1 MQHFVPS
8 QFNSN
13 EKRKMK
19 PSKSIKLKII
29 FLYIILL
36 GAVLYS
42 GFYIY
47 KEAKK
52 FTLPEEQVVKENN
65 KIFLVSSTLNNLYS
79 SEIYSRNAIVTGNNK
94 DIKSYYSHLDTLVN
108 QIEQIKLTTTDQAIH
123 QKIDLVQDLLKKKKV
138 SFNNIIK
145 ARKEISEERNYSE
158 AIDKIYDI
166 RDEIEKKIQPIVI
179 QSKEKEKRSGWARL
193 FKGDHTDTITT
204 TINYPSITDSLINA
218 MESIILSAQ
227 QKVNLQQANLLR
239 EEQKL
244 VIENRNI
251 TNELRKILESIEQ
264 NLLSLS
270 YQNINES
277 KARIS
282 TASTNIAYI
291 GGSALI
297 VIIILGWIIIK
308 DINQT
313 QKYRLELE
321 QLNQERE
328 VLLRSKTM
336 LFATVTH
343 DLQTPLGSLIGFS
356 NLLENTELTGK
367 QKQYLTNIQSST
379 QYIANL
385 INDLTDF
392 SKLENNKI
400 SIQEKA
406 FNPKEL
412 VESICAPLVPNAEN
426 KKIKLKWTVDQ
437 ALNSTFISDP
447 YRLKQIVTNLITN
460 ALKFTQKGGVFIEA
474 TKLINQLEIKVID
487 TGIGIEQSQIE
498 NIFKEFSQANEG
510 IEKRFGG
517 TGLGLNISK
526 RLINLLHGEIKVE
539 SILGEG
545 SIFTLTLPLEE
556 ADVQTNSYATAEQY
570 KEQFTV
576 LAQNNILVVDD
587 DKIQLQLMEELLS
600 PIFKH
605 VTVLNDSSEIE
616 IFLEEFTYDIIL
628 SDIQMPKMDGFEMI
642 QLIRNSTAYSE
653 IPIIALSGKR
663 DLSIE
668 DFTNAGF
675 TAAHQKPIQLQELL
689 ILITQLLHPTHE
701 LELEPVATDTP
712 LSNQKPEQLY
722 DIDQIKQFIGEDSS
736 ALRKFVVIFVES
748 TKENLLDIH
757 YAKDDFDCETISNL
771 AHKMLPM
778 FKQLH
783 IYHIVPTLEKLEDK
797 TVHFQTKEELIPYI
811 HTLSQQ
817 IQEVLDD
824 LQQNYLS

>member
-1 MQHFVPS
+1 
-8 QFNSN
+8 
-13 EKRKMK
+13 MK

-36 GAVLYS
+36 GAVFFS

-79 SEIYSRNAIVTGNNK
+79 SEIYSRNAIVTGNSK

-108 QIEQIKLTTTDQAIH
+108 QIEQIKLTTTDRAIH

-145 ARKEISEERNYSE
+145 ARKEINEDRNYSE

-166 RDEIEKKIQPIVI
+166 RDEIEKKIEPIVI
-179 QSKEKEKRSGWARL
+179 QTKEKEKRSAWARL
-193 FKGDHTDTITT
+193 FKGDHTDTITK
-204 TINYPSITDSLINA
+204 TINYPRVTDSIISA
-218 MESIILSAQ
+218 MENIILQAQ
-227 QKVNLQQANLLR
+227 QKVNQQQANLLK

-244 VIENRNI
+244 IIENKNI
-251 TNELRKILESIEQ
+251 TNELRKILESIEH
-264 NLLSLS
+264 NLLTLS

-291 GGSALI
+291 GGSALF

-313 QKYRLELE
+313 QEYRLKLE

-343 DLQTPLGSLIGFS
+343 DLQTPLGSLIGFA
-356 NLLENTELTGK
+356 NLLENTELKPK
-367 QKQYLTNIQSST
+367 QRQYLNNIQSST

-392 SKLENNKI
+392 SRLENNKI

-412 VESICAPLVPNAEN
+412 IESICAPLVPNAEN
-426 KKIKLKWTVDQ
+426 KKIKLKWTVSPD
-437 ALNSTFISDP
+437 LNNTFISDP

-460 ALKFTQKGGVFIEA
+460 ALKFTQQGGVFIEA
-474 TKLINQLEIKVID
+474 LRLENQLEIKVID

-556 ADVQTNSYATAEQY
+556 ADIQTNSLTSPQQF
-570 KEQFTV
+570 KEHFTI
-576 LAQNNILVVDD
+576 LTQDNILVVDD

-600 PIFKH
+600 PIFKKIDI
-605 VTVLNDSSEIE
+605 LNDSSEIE
-616 IFLEEFTYDIIL
+616 SVLAQEHYDLIL

-642 QLIRNSTAYSE
+642 HLLKNNPAYRD
-653 IPIIALSGKR
+653 IPVVALSGKR
-663 DLSIE
+663 DLTVE
-668 DFTNAGF
+668 DFTEAGF
-675 TAAHQKPIQLQELL
+675 TSAHQKPIQLQELL
-689 ILITQLLHPTHE
+689 ILITQLLHPTHK
-701 LELEPVATDTP
+701 LELVSKESQTIPQA
-712 LSNQKPEQLY
+712 NPEQLY
-722 DIDQIKQFIGEDSS
+722 DINQIKQFIGDDSA
-736 ALRKFVVIFVES
+736 ALRKFVVIFVDS
-748 TKENLLDIH
+748 TQENILDLH
-757 YAKDDFDCETISNL
+757 YAKDDFDYQTVSNI

-778 FKQLH
+778 FKQLQINH
-783 IYHIVPTLEKLEDK
+783 LVPSLEKLEDK
-797 TVHFQTKEELIPYI
+797 AIDFQSKEELSLYI
-811 HTLSQQ
+811 ETLTQQ
-817 IQEVLDD
+817 IQLVVAD
-824 LQQNYLS
+824 LQEKYLD